1 LSNRP
6 DGRGENGSRTIGP
19 ANVPLPPAALFALLV
34 IGCGI
39 VGLVIGLPHTGEQV
53 VFEFDNLEPGAQ

>member
-1 LSNRP
+1 
-6 DGRGENGSRTIGP
+6 
-19 ANVPLPPAALFALLV
+19 LFALLV